1 MLSFLLVL
9 APVTSAYSAQMGHG
23 SMDQGST
30 TKHAAM
36 SDVSACMHVA
46 QDQSKKS
53 CCEDSQCDKHCQ
65 TMQCHAAGKL
75 SAISVDGSIEPGFN
89 ILSQIHARLFHA
101 PANGISNTLLRPPI
115 VHL

>member
-9 APVTSAYSAQMGHG
+9 APVTSAFSAQMGHD

-30 TKHAAM
+30 MRHFEM
-36 SDVSACMHVA
+36 SDVSACTHVA

-65 TMQCHAAGKL
+65 AMQCHTAGKL

-89 ILSQIHARLFHA
+89 ILRQIHARLFHL
-101 PANGISNTLLRPPI
+101 PANGISNTPLRPPI